1 MNHKLCQSTYSGHEE
16 VLPQDL
22 ADLAERLADA
32 FAHKNYLLDTN
43 LLIQEARREE
53 NGPYTRR
60 RRRRN

>member
-1 MNHKLCQSTYSGHEE
+1 MNHKLCESTYSGHEE

-43 LLIQEARREE
+43 LLIQEARR
-53 NGPYTRR
+53 
-60 RRRRN
+60 